1 MKLADWI
8 ILIFVI
14 VVLVTLWL
22 FREILLL
29 IFTAIVLSVALNSLV
44 RWLQTFGIR
53 RGRAVPLAM
62 GMVFLVGLLFGILVA
77 PAFLSQFQELIELVP
92 KGFQQLLSQLEE
104 TLGGLP
110 TVLESLPIQL
120 PEQTIQILQGD
131 LSNVQEWIEGM
142 GPLTQRLTG
151 NLFEFFSNTLTTFL
165 QLLLVM
171 VLTMMFLSDPAA
183 YRRTM
188 VVLFP
193 AFYRDRAD
201 QILSKCELAL
211 LSWMRGIAI
220 NSLFIALLSGTGL
233 TFLGIRFVL
242 AHALLAG
249 LFNFIPNIGPTLSVI
264 FPISVALLDAPWK
277 ALAVLILYLVI
288 QNLESYWFSP
298 MVMQRQV
305 SLLPAATLIAQIFFA
320 TFFGVVGLVL
330 ALPLAV
336 VTKTW
341 IEEAWIADYLN
352 RVRSTRQGEAV
363 ALGVADPL
371 GHEPDHHSAQNPVHL
386 SAETDHLDLNSGAP
400 DPSVAEREKW
410 ESMENKPVEIGE
422 RQEN

>member
-14 VVLVTLWL
+14 IVLTTLWL

-29 IFTAIVLSVALNSLV
+29 IFTAVVLSVALNSLV
-44 RWLQTFGIR
+44 RWVQSFGIR
-53 RGRAVPLAM
+53 RGRALPLAV
-62 GMVFLVGLLFGILVA
+62 GLVFLVGLLFGLLVA
-77 PAFLSQFQELIELVP
+77 PAFLTQFQELLNLLP
-92 KGFQQLLSQLEE
+92 KGFEQLLSQLEE
-104 TLGGLP
+104 SLAGLP
-110 TVLESLPIQL
+110 LLLENLRIQL
-120 PEQTIQILQGD
+120 PEQTIQILEGD

-165 QLLLVM
+165 QMLLVF
-171 VLTMMFLSDPAA
+171 VLTLMFLSDPTA
-183 YRRTM
+183 YRNTM
-188 VVLFP
+188 VALFP

-201 QILSKCELAL
+201 EILSKCEVVL
-211 LSWMRGIAI
+211 LSWLRGVAI
-220 NSLFIALLSGTGL
+220 NSLFIALLSGVGL
-233 TFLGIRFVL
+233 SFLGIRFVL

-249 LFNFIPNIGPTLSVI
+249 LFNFIPNIGPTLSVV
-264 FPISVALLDAPWK
+264 FPVSVALLDAPWK

-298 MVMQRQV
+298 MVMQKQV

-341 IEEAWIADYLN
+341 IEEAWIKDYLN
-352 RVRSTRQGEAV
+352 RIRSPLRR
-363 ALGVADPL
+363 DPL
-371 GHEPDHHSAQNPVHL
+371 ALPSPNLPTPPLAHAQDHPQGPTSRDPDHHS
-386 SAETDHLDLNSGAP
+386 ET
-400 DPSVAEREKW
+400 R
-410 ESMENKPVEIGE
+410 VEIGE
-422 RQEN
+422 GRES

>member
-1 MKLADWI
+1 VKLADWI

-14 VVLVTLWL
+14 IALVTLWL

-44 RWLQTFGIR
+44 RWIQTFGIR
-53 RGRAVPLAM
+53 RSRAVPLAM
-62 GMVFLVGLLFGILVA
+62 GIVFLVGLLFGILVA
-77 PAFLSQFQELIELVP
+77 PAFLSQFQELIQLLP
-92 KGFQQLLSQLEE
+92 KGFQQLLSQLEAIRVE
-104 TLGGLP
+104 LP
-110 TVLESLPIQL
+110 SLFENLPIQL
-120 PEQTIQILQGD
+120 PAQTIEILRGDGD
-131 LSNVQEWIEGM
+131 LSSVQRWIDGM
-142 GPLTQRLTG
+142 GPLTRRLTG

-165 QLLLVM
+165 QLLFVM
-171 VLTMMFLSDPAA
+171 VLTMMFLSDPIA

-188 VVLFP
+188 VMLFP
-193 AFYRDRAD
+193 AFYRARAD
-201 QILSKCELAL
+201 EILSKCELAL
-211 LSWMRGIAI
+211 LSWLRGIAI

-277 ALAVLILYLVI
+277 ALAVLILYIVI

-341 IEEAWIADYLN
+341 IEEAWITDYLN
-352 RVRSTRQGEAV
+352 RIRSIRAG
-363 ALGVADPL
+363 
-371 GHEPDHHSAQNPVHL
+371 
-386 SAETDHLDLNSGAP
+386 ETDPAHSEPLDSP
-400 DPSVAEREKW
+400 EEMDPMDRGLTQNKTSSAMDQTPF
-410 ESMENKPVEIGE
+410 ESPEPQKVEIGE
-422 RQEN
+422 GREV